1 MKDSSIALRPI
12 GVEPRHADYSRPD
25 KTAMHVAAMDKA
37 AMADGIDE
45 QKNPSEPND
54 AETFS
59 KFLEIERFRRE
70 GLQSAD
76 PSSPSQTDDNP
87 VQNTLGYVDLNDVI
101 AARNME
107 DSSEGTDSGSGDP
120 KTASEDG
127 MTLSPISLST
137 IKADLPSEEIHTD
150 LTEVVPLIE
159 QTELTTAH
167 PSEVKPD
174 IIPAAI
180 GNQILVSQNKSPNAP
195 RDTDKNLKEA
205 DVKAAASEAELVGQI
220 DLSGEMIETQI
231 EDIELLDQHQD
242 NRALLSRLSQ
252 DNAGTPPLGT
262 SLSQS
267 PQSNLAQPLLG
278 LSAMSPDISLVQTV
292 TPINIAAQTTPPPNI
307 MTAVTNTVA
316 EVLVQTKETTKG
328 IVVQLDPPEMG
339 RVYVD
344 FIFEQDNAVSVVIR
358 AESAESQ
365 MILRERQDFF
375 HHLLSENGFGE
386 VDIQFDNQTG
396 QQNDN
401 SFEDESSFEAKV
413 LRDSDLALIVSQ
425 NNPAPQNFQ
434 SGIHNTQ
441 IDIRL

>member
-12 GVEPRHADYSRPD
+12 GVEPRHADYTRPD
-25 KTAMHVAAMDKA
+25 IT
-37 AMADGIDE
+37 AMADGMDE

-59 KFLEIERFRRE
+59 KFLEIERFRRD
-70 GLQSAD
+70 GLQPTD

-87 VQNTLGYVDLNDVI
+87 IQNALGYVDLNDVI

-107 DSSEGTDSGSGDP
+107 DSPEGTDSGSGDP
-120 KTASEDG
+120 KTTSEDG
-127 MTLSPISLST
+127 MTLSPVSLST
-137 IKADLPSEEIHTD
+137 IKADLPSEDGDID
-150 LTEVVPLIE
+150 LMEVVPLIE
-159 QTELTTAH
+159 QAELKTTQH
-167 PSEVKPD
+167 PSHVKPE
-174 IIPAAI
+174 IIPTAI
-180 GNQILVSQNKSPNAP
+180 GNQILVSQNKSSSQSRA
-195 RDTDKNLKEA
+195 TDKDIKEA
-205 DVKAAASEAELVGQI
+205 DVKAAASEAELVGQT
-220 DLSGEMIETQI
+220 DLSDEMIETQI

-252 DNAGTPPLGT
+252 DNTGTTPLGT

-401 SFEDESSFEAKV
+401 SFEDEGSFEAKV
-413 LRDSDLALIVSQ
+413 LSDSDLAQIAPQ
-425 NNPAPQNFQ
+425 NTPAPQNFQ
-434 SGIHNTQ
+434 PGIHNTQ